1 MASEGE
7 PPMVIKR
14 GQAMIEL
21 AVGMFALIL
30 VVSAL
35 ASFTFYIVRGLEL
48 ERHVRADAGK
58 DAIQFSDLSDNP
70 AYRFANRVDSVE
82 VDSVSAKYFFGRSKV
97 EVQEAVYLPPMM
109 GL

>member
-1 MASEGE
+1 MAT
-7 PPMVIKR
+7 KK

-21 AVGMFALIL
+21 AIGMFALVL

-35 ASFTFYIVRGLEL
+35 SSFTFYIVRGLDA

-70 AYRFANRVDSVE
+70 AFRFADRVEPVE
-82 VDSVSAKYFFGRSKV
+82 VDSVSAKYFFGNSKV
-97 EVQEAVYLPPMM
+97 EVRESVYLPPMM